1 MEIFLAALSLI
12 LAVCLVL
19 LYRRHLKTLEKI
31 DKMLESSLRGDFKEG
46 DFTEEKLSKI
56 EAKMYRYL
64 KAGKTSLKQIEA
76 EKNAIK
82 TLISDISHQSKTPIS
97 NIMLYTELLKE
108 DESLK
113 GENKELINQVAKQ
126 AEKLNFLI
134 ASLIKISRLENG
146 IVTVNPAKNSINELL
161 ASLNKQKEAEQK
173 GITLTVALKE
183 ELTAYFD
190 FKWTL
195 EALVNIVDN
204 ALKYTPRGGAVTI
217 SAKEYEMFACI
228 EIKDNGI
235 GISEEETAK
244 IFTRFYRS
252 PQVAQEE
259 GVGIG
264 LYLAREIIAKQA
276 GYIKLKSQVGEGSV
290 FSIFLPKKGN
300 VTKL

>member
-31 DKMLESSLRGDFKEG
+31 DKMLESALRGDFKEG

-64 KAGKTSLKQIEA
+64 KAGKTSLKQTEA

-108 DESLK
+108 DESLQ

-204 ALKYTPRGGAVTI
+204 ALKYTPCGGAVTI

>member
-64 KAGKTSLKQIEA
+64 KAGKTSLKQTEA

-161 ASLNKQKEAEQK
+161 ASLNKQKEAKQK

-183 ELTAYFD
+183 ELSAYFD

-204 ALKYTPRGGAVTI
+204 ALKYTPCGGAVTI

-276 GYIKLKSQVGEGSV
+276 GYIKLKSQVDEGSV

>member
-31 DKMLESSLRGDFKEG
+31 DKMLESALRGDFKEG

-64 KAGKTSLKQIEA
+64 KAGKTSLKQTEA

-108 DESLK
+108 DESLQ
-113 GENKELINQVAKQ
+113 GENKELINQVATQ

-204 ALKYTPRGGAVTI
+204 ALKYTPCGGAVTI